1 MISRGFHIVVNLG
14 WSSRP
19 VHFESQWRREKLKKK
34 WGLKQGLESCTNL
47 QNQPNYERFNF
58 VELNVF
64 QHSLEFLVLM
74 LRIPLDVFLLRVWL
88 LCWLIFPKSERLKI
102 FCKCYFFIQTFHSQ
116 IFFGFFKS
124 NFQLKKKKQFHIL
137 SLNDAISKTFSL
149 LLCHSVHYYS
159 NRNTKLQP
167 CKISNSFFIPI
178 WNDAQILNNFW
189 SH

>member
-88 LCWLIFPKSERLKI
+88 LCWSIFPKSERLKI

-124 NFQLKKKKQFHIL
+124 NFKLKKKKTT
-137 SLNDAISKTFSL
+137 TF
-149 LLCHSVHYYS
+149 CHSMMQFQ
-159 NRNTKLQP
+159 KLFH
-167 CKISNSFFIPI
+167 CCCVILFITI
-178 WNDAQILNNFW
+178 ATAIQNCSLARLATHF
-189 SH
+189 SSLYEMMRKF